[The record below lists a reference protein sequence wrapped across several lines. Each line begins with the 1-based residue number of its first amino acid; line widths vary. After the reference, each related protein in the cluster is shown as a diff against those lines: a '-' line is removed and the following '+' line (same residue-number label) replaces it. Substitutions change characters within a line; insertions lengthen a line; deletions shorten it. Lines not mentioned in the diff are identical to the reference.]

1 MIIETTKEWT
11 DVLNDIK
18 WDFKHTSILTKIFDR
33 KVSAIND
40 ILEYAKTH
48 KDDECIHL
56 CKNKA
61 LGSFTDS
68 GNEAWEYIE
77 TLITLF
83 PRLSWIQKVWIMELE
98 YARRKSDTWVK

>member
-11 DVLNDIK
+11 DVLKDRRSQIYHNK
-18 WDFKHTSILTKIFDR
+18 KHSVMFNIELK
-33 KVSAIND
+33 AIEE